1 MHDAAAILLHGAPGT
16 GLWDA
21 LRERA
26 AALLCEAPS
35 AGHACGRCAGCHL
48 LAAGTHPDLFELLPD
63 ALALE
68 LGVREPEER
77 ASGQPSREIAI
88 DAVRRLVDWSHA
100 TSHRGGARVA
110 LVHPLDAMSL
120 PAANAL
126 LKTLEEPPP
135 GLSFFLGTHKLDR
148 VLPTLRSRT
157 RLLALARPQAA
168 AAQALLRERGCA
180 QPEAVAAWC
189 RNAVH
194 ATQPEAGLEWAVGL
208 LGWLA
213 GQGSPAAAQRAL
225 VDAAPAAAVAVAA
238 LQKIGVDLMRVRHGL
253 APLYLPQ
260 QGELLQRLAPH
271 AQPAAWLA
279 RWQRLARA
287 SAESGFALHAGLS
300 AERWLLEFGQL
311 HQRSED

>member
-1 MHDAAAILLHGAPGT
+1 MRDAPAILLHGAAGT

-26 AALLCEAPS
+26 AALLCEAPRD
-35 AGHACGRCAGCHL
+35 GQACGECAGCRL
-48 LAAGTHPDLFELLPD
+48 LAAGTHPDRFELLPD

-77 ASGQPSREIAI
+77 AGGGQPSREIAI
-88 DAVRRLVDWSHA
+88 DAVRNLVDWSHA
-100 TSHRGGARVA
+100 TSHRGGVRVA
-110 LVHPLDAMSL
+110 LVYPLDAMSL

-135 GLSFFLGTHKLDR
+135 GLSFFLGTHRLDR

-157 RLLALARPQAA
+157 RLQPLPRPQAA
-168 AAQALLRERGCA
+168 AAHALLRQRGSA

-194 ATQPEAGLEWAVGL
+194 AAQPEAGLEWA
-208 LGWLA
+208 LGVLAWLD
-213 GQGSPAAAQRAL
+213 GQGAAGARRAL
-225 VDAAPAAAVAVAA
+225 VDAAPAAAVAAA
-238 LQKIGVDLMRVRHGL
+238 SLQKIGVDLMRARHGL

-260 QGELLQRLAPH
+260 QRALLQRLAPR
-271 AQPAAWLA
+271 AQPADWLA

-311 HQRSED
+311 HTRSED

>member
-1 MHDAAAILLHGAPGT
+1 MHDAPAILLHGAAGT
-16 GLWDA
+16 GLWEA

-26 AALLCEAPS
+26 AALLCEAPRG
-35 AGHACGRCAGCHL
+35 GHACGACAGCRL
-48 LAAGTHPDLFELLPD
+48 LAAGTHPDLFELLPE

-68 LGVREPEER
+68 LGVREPEEH

-100 TSHRGGARVA
+100 TSHRGGVRVA

-126 LKTLEEPPP
+126 LKTLEEPPA
-135 GLSFFLGTHKLDR
+135 GLSFFLGTHRLDH
-148 VLPTLRSRT
+148 VLPTLRSRA
-157 RLLALARPQAA
+157 RLQALPRPQAD
-168 AAQALLRERGCA
+168 AAQALLRQRGCA

-194 ATQPEAGLEWAVGL
+194 ATQPEAGLEWAVGVL
-208 LGWLA
+208 AWLD
-213 GQGSPAAAQRAL
+213 GQGTAAARRAL
-225 VDAAPAAAVAVAA
+225 VDAAPAAAVAAAA
-238 LQKIGVDLMRVRHGL
+238 LQKIGVDLMRARHGL

-260 QGELLQRLAPH
+260 QGSLLQRLAPR
-271 AQPAAWLA
+271 AQPAQWLA

-287 SAESGFALHAGLS
+287 AAESGFALHAGLS

-311 HQRSED
+311 HTRSED